1 MTIERDS
8 WRMIEIIIRRYP
20 AKKREYEEYISDVMG
35 ATHSEEYLGSSNDDG
50 YRPQSVTEAKAL
62 KMTSAYVDKLKTEIQ
77 AVEFVYNSLRPAEQK
92 VMRERYWRNHKKNV
106 PYEEMLET
114 NYSRRQMQRI
124 IKRIVSQ
131 VGRYL
136 GEII

>member
-20 AKKREYEEYISDVMG
+20 AKKREYEEYISDTMSSSHG
-35 ATHSEEYLGSSNDDG
+35 EEYLGNSSDE
-50 YRPQSVTEAKAL
+50 YLKPQSVTEAKAL
-62 KMTSAYVDKLKTEIQ
+62 KMTSVYADKIKKEIQ
-77 AVEFVYNSLRPAEQK
+77 AVEFVYNGLRPEEQK
-92 VMRERYWRNHKKNV
+92 VMRERYWRRQRGNV
-106 PYEEMLET
+106 PYEKMVGT
-114 NYSRRQMQRI
+114 NYSTRQM
-124 IKRIVSQ
+124 KRIVKKIISQ